1 MTISHD
7 QMLKARN
14 VFDFVDMILL
24 ESIQDIITPEWT
36 FQEIESEI
44 NRMISRMY
52 DESDRTS
59 YLGDLK

>member
-7 QMLKARN
+7 QMQQAHR

-52 DESDRTS
+52 DESDKKGETVVE
-59 YLGDLK
+59 